1 MARSLARN
9 AGAGESSADGIGC
22 MDRASHNGLVTNEG
36 DRDQDNGN
44 VSAIAVPLG
53 LVAGVVVGMFVDN
66 LALGLAIGL
75 SAGGAVSALAA
86 GRPRRPGEGPRD

>member
-1 MARSLARN
+1 M
-9 AGAGESSADGIGC
+9 
-22 MDRASHNGLVTNEG
+22 TNEG

-44 VSAIAVPLG
+44 VSVIAVPLG

-66 LALGLAIGL
+66 LALGLAVGL

-86 GRPRRPGEGPRD
+86 GRQRRPGEGPRD